1 LIIHHLPIA
10 VTFAFFSNESTVV
23 CKCSLLIMQKQFFY
37 VIKSS
42 QTIWSIAS
50 LIRLSFQSDVGT
62 MQVVDPT
69 HYEEA
74 VMGGRMTATLN
85 ANNDICAIQKAGG
98 EGVLQSVIMQCL
110 RIAGQ
115 KAYDISTKIKNAVS
129 FPVQNNPFGTAVS
142 IVLLYNQYIS

>member
-1 LIIHHLPIA
+1 
-10 VTFAFFSNESTVV
+10 
-23 CKCSLLIMQKQFFY
+23 
-37 VIKSS
+37 
-42 QTIWSIAS
+42 
-50 LIRLSFQSDVGT
+50 

-115 KAYDISTKIKNAVS
+115 KAYDITTKIKNAVS
-129 FPVQNNPFGTAVS
+129 FLSKITFIA
-142 IVLLYNQYIS
+142 LLSPLCFFITNISVE

>member
-1 LIIHHLPIA
+1 
-10 VTFAFFSNESTVV
+10 
-23 CKCSLLIMQKQFFY
+23 MG
-37 VIKSS
+37 
-42 QTIWSIAS
+42 
-50 LIRLSFQSDVGT
+50 GT

-115 KAYDISTKIKNAVS
+115 KAYDITTKIKNAVS

-142 IVLLYNQYIS
+142 IVLLYNQYISWVTW